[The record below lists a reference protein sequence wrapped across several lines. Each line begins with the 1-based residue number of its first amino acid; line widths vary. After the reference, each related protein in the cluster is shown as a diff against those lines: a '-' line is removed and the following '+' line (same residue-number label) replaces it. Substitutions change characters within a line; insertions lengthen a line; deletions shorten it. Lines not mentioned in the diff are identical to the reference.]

1 MSWNGLKIGRILSTN
16 DISEQKS
23 AAFLTKF
30 LDAGGGSNGD
40 PNDYDD
46 EEFTAEEETFT
57 RLFHLRNALDTAKLY
72 NHHQHTLPIN
82 GITNGQSP
90 KVVAKDDSD
99 IKNVTNGEE
108 NNNMTPEMRKKMKK
122 EAKEQKKAAKKE
134 KKEKK
139 RKRRESKENAK
150 SVEKKPKIEDV

>member
-1 MSWNGLKIGRILSTN
+1 MSWNGLKIGRVLSTN

-23 AAFLTKF
+23 AAFLTNF
-30 LDAGGGSNGD
+30 LDAGGGSSGD

-46 EEFTAEEETFT
+46 EEFTAEEEIFT

-72 NHHQHTLPIN
+72 SHHQHTLPIN

-90 KVVAKDDSD
+90 KVEAQDDGD
-99 IKNVTNGEE
+99 MKNANNGEE
-108 NNNMTPEMRKKMKK
+108 KNNMTPEMRKKMKK

-134 KKEKK
+134 KK
-139 RKRRESKENAK
+139 RKRRESKETAK
-150 SVEKKPKIEDV
+150 SVEKKPKLEEV